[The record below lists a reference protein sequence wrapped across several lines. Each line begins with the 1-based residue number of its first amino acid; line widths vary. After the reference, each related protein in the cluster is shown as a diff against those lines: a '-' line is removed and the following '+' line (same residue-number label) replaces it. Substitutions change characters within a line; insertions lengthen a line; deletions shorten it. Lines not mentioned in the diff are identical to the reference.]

1 VLRITDDL
9 SLADWELTESFA
21 RASGPG
27 GQNVNKVET
36 AVLLRFEAARSP
48 HLSPAVKERLR
59 RLAGRRW
66 TAEGALLIQ
75 ADRFREQARNRED
88 ARERLAELV
97 RAALAAPK
105 RRVATRP
112 TLGSVRRR
120 LDGKARRGTVKA
132 LRGPPGE
139 GDEP

>member
-1 VLRITDDL
+1 MLRIDDDL
-9 SLADWELTESFA
+9 ALAEWELTESFA

-48 HLSPAVKERLR
+48 HLTPAVKERLR

-66 TAEGALLIQ
+66 TAEGAILIQ
-75 ADRFREQARNRED
+75 ADRFREQARNRAD

-97 RAALAAPK
+97 RAALVAPK

-120 LDGKARRGTVKA
+120 LEGKARRGSVKA
-132 LRGPPGE
+132 LRGAPEDADG
-139 GDEP
+139 